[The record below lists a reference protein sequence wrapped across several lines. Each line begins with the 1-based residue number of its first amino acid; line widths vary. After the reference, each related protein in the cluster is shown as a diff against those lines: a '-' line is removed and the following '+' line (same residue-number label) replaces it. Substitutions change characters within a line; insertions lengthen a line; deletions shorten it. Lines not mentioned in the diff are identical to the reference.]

1 MGWDVCVDRMGNDE
15 GRGERKWKVVYIC
28 KWRAGSRRNDIYW
41 VFYIFRFFFFF
52 IHFISASQC
61 GVFTEGYECS
71 KLNPYIWA
79 TRIAPASSPG
89 AIFKN
94 VGDFR
99 RPFGHALRRT
109 AVVHVLRRL
118 AGP

>member
-1 MGWDVCVDRMGNDE
+1 MMKGE
-15 GRGERKWKVVYIC
+15 GKESGRLFISVNGGREVVGMISIGYFTFF
-28 KWRAGSRRNDIYW
+28 
-41 VFYIFRFFFFF
+41 VFLFFFL
-52 IHFISASQC
+52 HFISASQC